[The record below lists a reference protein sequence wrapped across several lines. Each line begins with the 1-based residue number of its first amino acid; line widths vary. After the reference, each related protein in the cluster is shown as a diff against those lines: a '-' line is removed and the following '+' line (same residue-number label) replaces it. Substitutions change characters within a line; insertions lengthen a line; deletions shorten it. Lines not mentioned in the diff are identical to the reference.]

1 MSLIGMTTM
10 LNHVL
15 RALDMDQ
22 IVLSDLLKSWSFT
35 LRRYDVTSIIAGLHY
50 NKHVSAGRQA
60 DKLSF
65 AGLVLYEPWL
75 EKIIR
80 SRAEQCSFFETPSPA
95 LVHASSSCCLRDWTI
110 MNMSQAD
117 NLGFAGLVLY
127 AMDERWFKKIMAEM
141 HSFFETPT
149 SNNVEGLCLRR
160 T

>member
-1 MSLIGMTTM
+1 MTPM

-65 AGLVLYEPWL
+65 AGLVLYEP
-75 EKIIR
+75 
-80 SRAEQCSFFETPSPA
+80 
-95 LVHASSSCCLRDWTI
+95 
-110 MNMSQAD
+110 
-117 NLGFAGLVLY
+117 
-127 AMDERWFKKIMAEM
+127 
-141 HSFFETPT
+141 
-149 SNNVEGLCLRR
+149 
-160 T
+160 